1 MEKKKSLLKN
11 IPLRKKVCLLVGL
24 VIIYIAIVLGQWFFF
39 LKPSKERLE
48 HNAKETQQPQSF
60 LQTENIFSESESV
73 KLLPESEETQN
84 ETQLPAAVTI
94 KNLDTLAAPVMGKDA
109 PMLADKL
116 EEYNQGKGIQRT
128 QATLLEVGVSVTED
142 KATEFYIE
150 NDDGTLVTLVWNP
163 YRQTVEAK
171 ACQYT
176 LQEITDNVWMR
187 SAGEPMEH
195 GISKAQDDSFTK
207 EKAEEK
213 KETEGSIDDGNT
225 AKQSRQGTQE
235 ASDGE

>member
-1 MEKKKSLLKN
+1 MKKKKSLLKN
-11 IPLRKKVCLLVGL
+11 IPLRKKVCFLAGL
-24 VIIYIAIVLGQWFFF
+24 AFVYIVIVLGQWFFF

-48 HNAKETQQPQSF
+48 HDTKETQAPQSF
-60 LQTENIFSESESV
+60 LEEENFAKSESV
-73 KLLPESEETQN
+73 KRLPESEETQN

-94 KNLDTLAAPVMGKDA
+94 KNLDTLAEPVMGKDA
-109 PMLADKL
+109 PMLAEKL
-116 EEYNQGKGIQRT
+116 KEYNQGKGIQST

-150 NDDGTLVTLVWNP
+150 NDDGSLVTLVWNP

-176 LQEITDNVWMR
+176 KQEITDNVWMR

-195 GISKAQDDSFTK
+195 GISKAQDDSFAK

-225 AKQSRQGTQE
+225 AKQSRQGTEE